1 MSVAEHTNT
10 GLMSRGHIKQKYAE
24 KYAILTFY
32 HLLIGLRVLSPPI
45 FAILSVQFQNSIIM
59 LFCYE

>member
-10 GLMSRGHIKQKYAE
+10 GLMSRGHVKQKYAE
-24 KYAILTFY
+24 KICDTYIPLI
-32 HLLIGLRVLSPPI
+32 IGLRVLSLPI

-59 LFCYE
+59 LYFYE